1 MSSKRKSEIRLRSM
15 VKNSSTHFF
24 RNLSRIFK
32 YGVIGFC
39 RNIWLSLT
47 ATIVTTLTLIL
58 LFATVVAGS
67 VLNSTADAMREKI
80 DITIF
85 FKPGTSVTTLASM
98 TNTMKKDKNVKEIN
112 YSTSD
117 EEYEK
122 FLKETESDG
131 DNDILA
137 ALSDDAMRDI
147 MLKSMQST
155 MRIKVYNADN
165 LDSIKDVVKTDEE
178 FVKNLDSTKDPTYN
192 TNDTAINTISSW
204 ANVATSGGTALCAL
218 FLIISTLVI
227 FNTIRMAIYS
237 RSEEIYMEK
246 LVGADSSFIRGPFHV
261 EAMMSGIFA
270 GIIASISGLLIY
282 NALGPKMKA
291 YDISVEDVN
300 VFLAEPKNIV
310 LIFLILI
317 GIGIVVTFC
326 SSRLAIQKYLKR
338 F

>member
-1 MSSKRKSEIRLRSM
+1 MSKKRSEDRLRSM
-15 VKNSSTHFF
+15 VKNSSTHLF

-39 RNIWLSLT
+39 RNIWLSIT
-47 ATIVTTLTLIL
+47 ATIVTTLTLVL

-85 FKPGTSVTTLASM
+85 FKPGTSITTLASM
-98 TNTMKKDKNVKEIN
+98 TNTMKKDSNVKTVV

-131 DNDILA
+131 DDDILA
-137 ALSDDAMRDI
+137 ALSDDAMREI
-147 MLKSMQST
+147 MLKSMQAT
-155 MRIKVYNADN
+155 MRIKVYDADN
-165 LDSIKDVVKTDEE
+165 LNSIKEIVKTDEE
-178 FVKNLDSTKDPTYN
+178 FTKNLDTTKDPTYN

-218 FLIISTLVI
+218 FLIISILVI

-246 LVGADSSFIRGPFHV
+246 LVGADTSFIRGPFLV
-261 EAMMSGIFA
+261 EAMMSGVFA
-270 GIIASISGLLIY
+270 GIISSIIGLIVY

-291 YDISVEDVN
+291 YDISVEAVN
-300 VFLAEPKNIV
+300 SFLAEPRNIV
-310 LIFLILI
+310 LIFVALVAT
-317 GIGIVVTFC
+317 GIIITLL